1 MTVINACGH
10 FLHADPNNTIP
21 TPGTI
26 CDLIRMII
34 KPLITSLLINFSH
47 YL

>member
-21 TPGTI
+21 TPG
-26 CDLIRMII
+26 M
-34 KPLITSLLINFSH
+34 H
-47 YL
+47 YLWPHPHDSQPINNFTFN